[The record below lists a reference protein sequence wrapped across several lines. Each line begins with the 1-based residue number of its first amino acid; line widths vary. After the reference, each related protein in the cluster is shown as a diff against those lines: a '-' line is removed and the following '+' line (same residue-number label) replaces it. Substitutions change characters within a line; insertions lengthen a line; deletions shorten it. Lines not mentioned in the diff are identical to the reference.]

1 MKLLM
6 KTVTHKKRV
15 WIAALIIFVSNI
27 ILAFSFAPFLV
38 KTDSRLQYY
47 LNLFSFML
55 IGVAA
60 ALADATIVGYFRC
73 FHKDLVEPWGTGT
86 SIAQFFNVFSNFY
99 TTNYDMDD
107 RLFYGYFTAAFA
119 TSIPLYMCY
128 KRIEGIRVKASL
140 KK

>member
-1 MKLLM
+1 
-6 KTVTHKKRV
+6 
-15 WIAALIIFVSNI
+15 
-27 ILAFSFAPFLV
+27 
-38 KTDSRLQYY
+38 
-47 LNLFSFML
+47 ML
-55 IGVAA
+55 IGVSA

-107 RLFYGYFTAAFA
+107 RLFYAYFTTAFA
-119 TSIPLYMCY
+119 TSIPLLMCY
-128 KRIEGIRVKASL
+128 KRIEAIRIKASL